1 MEIVMRHWDR
11 CSRKGDFFYAVMVI
25 AAFVVMR
32 FSFVADIVEY
42 ASSFSHA
49 EPAHASNDV
58 GSRDRKVVVAA
69 GEKK

>member
-1 MEIVMRHWDR
+1 MRHWDR

-32 FSFVADIVEY
+32 FSFLAEVVDY
-42 ASSFSHA
+42 ASSFSYSEKA
-49 EPAHASNDV
+49 DHASHDGADSKV
-58 GSRDRKVVVAA
+58 HAVVVAA